1 VNWVMPGHRS
11 QTWRHCKTECAY
23 PSDRLWPS
31 IAFAGAAS
39 DCRFWQD
46 KVAVRGW
53 RLTEELILELGLDET
68 GCLDVRPERTVFS
81 PIYLAAMEVRWIDD
95 SRVLSTPAKPELSN
109 LDWFRQIQKAALE
122 EYGVVL
128 KVGAGTAWMKTPTDL
143 RDQIENDWS
152 TQQSEIV
159 KRVQ

>member
-1 VNWVMPGHRS
+1 
-11 QTWRHCKTECAY
+11 
-23 PSDRLWPS
+23 
-31 IAFAGAAS
+31 
-39 DCRFWQD
+39 
-46 KVAVRGW
+46 
-53 RLTEELILELGLDET
+53 LTEELILALGLDET

-128 KVGAGTAWMKTPTDL
+128 NVGAGTAWMKTPTDL